1 MLSLRNFECRY
12 GSVRAVK
19 GINLEVASGELVALV
34 GANGAGK
41 STLLQAL
48 CGFVPDWSGE
58 ISFEGSPLRCPINP
72 SEIVKKG
79 ISLVPEGRALFPPL
93 SVMENLE
100 LGAYVRYRRRDHRNI
115 AEDLEFVLEL
125 FPILRQRTKQPAGTL
140 SGGEQQM
147 LAIARALMAK
157 PALLLLDE
165 PCTGLAPL
173 LVLVILETLVQL
185 RASGITILL
194 VEQNARAALGIC
206 DRGYVIEN
214 GSIALEGSASA
225 LLADANV
232 QHAYL
237 GKECRL

>member
-19 GINLEVASGELVALV
+19 GIDLDVASGELVALV

-41 STLLQAL
+41 STLLQTL
-48 CGFVPDWSGE
+48 CGFVPEWNGE
-58 ISFEGSPLRCPINP
+58 VSFQGAPLRRPLKP
-72 SEIVKKG
+72 AEIVKQG

-93 SVMENLE
+93 SVKENLE
-100 LGAYVRYRRRDHRNI
+100 LGAYVRYRRGDHKNI

-147 LAIARALMAK
+147 LAIGRALMAK
-157 PALLLLDE
+157 PGLLLLDE

-185 RASGITILL
+185 RERGITILL
-194 VEQNARAALGIC
+194 VEQNARAALGIA

-214 GSIALEGSASA
+214 GRIALEGPASA